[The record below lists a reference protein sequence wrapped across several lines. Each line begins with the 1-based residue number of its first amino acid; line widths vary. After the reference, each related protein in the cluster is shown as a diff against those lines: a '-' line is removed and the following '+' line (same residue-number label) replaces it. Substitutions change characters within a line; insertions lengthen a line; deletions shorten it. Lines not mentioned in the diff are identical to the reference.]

1 MVHGILQFTPSIA
14 FRYVLHR
21 CKSRDIRCRES
32 FLTLV
37 VTRRPDRMPSLEPA
51 GRAEM
56 FGFLGAFRAG
66 VLFLFETGRRPHT
79 AGPSPPRVFVDSFAR
94 QSWFSGLLTTSP
106 AANRP
111 RRRDPNTSPDHSIG
125 RSDGRLP
132 GPVGQGY
139 RLVEYIS
146 VARVRPRTSKG
157 ITDLLLPQTSVAWAA
172 IVPLRSWPWRVT
184 ST

>member
-37 VTRRPDRMPSLEPA
+37 VTRRPDRMPSPEPA
-51 GRAEM
+51 GRAET

-94 QSWFSGLLTTSP
+94 QSWF
-106 AANRP
+106 
-111 RRRDPNTSPDHSIG
+111 
-125 RSDGRLP
+125 
-132 GPVGQGY
+132 
-139 RLVEYIS
+139 
-146 VARVRPRTSKG
+146 VRHR
-157 ITDLLLPQTSVAWAA
+157 Q
-172 IVPLRSWPWRVT
+172 
-184 ST
+184 

>member
-32 FLTLV
+32 FYITCRREG
-37 VTRRPDRMPSLEPA
+37 TRGTRPSAASPNSFVFPWRMKRRVSVLSGDTGLRPDAPSRPA
-51 GRAEM
+51 
-56 FGFLGAFRAG
+56 
-66 VLFLFETGRRPHT
+66 P
-79 AGPSPPRVFVDSFAR
+79 PS
-94 QSWFSGLLTTSP
+94 
-106 AANRP
+106 
-111 RRRDPNTSPDHSIG
+111 RRRTREDEPQPLCAVCLIRIRGFELVQWTSHHVAGSGPPTVARNPNTSPDHSIG

-157 ITDLLLPQTSVAWAA
+157 ITDLLLPQTSVA
-172 IVPLRSWPWRVT
+172 
-184 ST
+184 